1 MVKKKAKKY
10 EGGGIIHD
18 TIPGQY
24 NSMTGKI
31 NPRAAE
37 DVEAIPVAEPRRI
50 EPQDEFD
57 AIGEKIR
64 EIQAAREVAR
74 NAPAPR
80 AAAPRAT
87 ARPSTPATRQEVADA
102 VAQAVEGREPQPP
115 EPRRRGPYTYG
126 GPSPLDPLMRMTGT
140 SRRNREAASRAG
152 RAMEGSP
159 FKKGGSVKSSAS
171 KRADGCAQRGKTK
184 GRMV

>member
-1 MVKKKAKKY
+1 MKKKRYA
-10 EGGGIIHD
+10 GGGLTQADIDAGLTQADID
-18 TIPGQY
+18 AGLRAGRNERISDEDRAEALRMAGTLSDKEAADLMGREVNMPPARPVPVA
-24 NSMTGKI
+24 
-31 NPRAAE
+31 PRR
-37 DVEAIPVAEPRRI
+37 AIP
-50 EPQDEFD
+50 
-57 AIGEKIR
+57 
-64 EIQAAREVAR
+64 
-74 NAPAPR
+74 
-80 AAAPRAT
+80 
-87 ARPSTPATRQEVADA
+87 ARPIASAPVSRQEVADA

-140 SRRNREAASRAG
+140 SRRNREAATRAG